1 MEYNQIRW
9 HVNIRAFGT
18 VAKQKTYICISA
30 LNPDRI
36 DWGKRKAGLTVAPVA
51 TIKVPYR

>member
-1 MEYNQIRW
+1 MDMSILEPW
-9 HVNIRAFGT
+9 VH
-18 VAKQKTYICISA
+18 VAKQTTYICISA

-51 TIKVPYR
+51 TIKVPYL